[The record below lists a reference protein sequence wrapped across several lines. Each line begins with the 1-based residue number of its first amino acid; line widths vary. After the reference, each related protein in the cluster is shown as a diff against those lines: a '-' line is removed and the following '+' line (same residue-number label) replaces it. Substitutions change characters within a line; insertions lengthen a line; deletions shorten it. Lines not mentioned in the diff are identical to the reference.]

1 MRSHSARRERRWLA
15 WALAAAV
22 VVLWPPAPAAGDS
35 LDAPEATYDV
45 TFQGTWTAASTPGV
59 VVGDAHFTTLIGA
72 VHNDGVTFWRSGG
85 TATPGVEL
93 VAETGETL
101 RFVSEIEAN
110 PHAVAVIRQGIGQ
123 GGTSSATFT
132 VEVTEDHPLVTLL
145 SMIGPSP
152 DWFVGV
158 SSVAL
163 QDTAGRWISRRVLDL
178 YPYDAGTEDG
188 DDFSLNHLPTV
199 PRGSI
204 TGIEG
209 MGRFSEQP
217 MARLTFELREAA
229 GR

>member
-1 MRSHSARRERRWLA
+1 MRLHSARRDRRWLA
-15 WALAAAV
+15 WILAAAAAG
-22 VVLWPPAPAAGDS
+22 LWPAAPVSADS
-35 LDAPEATYDV
+35 RDASEATYDV
-45 TFQGTWTAASTPGV
+45 TFQGTWTDASTPGG
-59 VVGDAHFTTLIGA
+59 VVGSAHFTTLIGA
-72 VHNDGVTFWRSGG
+72 VHNDGVTFWRRGE

-93 VAETGETL
+93 VAETGETARL
-101 RFVSEIEAN
+101 VSEIEAT
-110 PHAVAVIRQGIGQ
+110 PHAAAVIRHGIGQ
-123 GGTSSATFT
+123 GGTSSATFS
-132 VEVTEDHPLVTLL
+132 VEVTDDHPLVTLL

-163 QDTAGRWISRRVLDL
+163 QDAAGRWMSHRVLDL

-188 DDFSLNHLPTV
+188 DDFSLNHP
-199 PRGSI
+199 PSI
-204 TGIEG
+204 PQDVIIGMRG